1 MMAWQTILLEKN
13 NGVGLIT
20 LNRPQALNALNTEMI
35 SEINQAVLAAFRA
48 HGIVIPLPQ
57 REVRML

>member
-1 MMAWQTILLEKN
+1 VPDYEA
-13 NGVGLIT
+13 
-20 LNRPQALNALNTEMI
+20 AI